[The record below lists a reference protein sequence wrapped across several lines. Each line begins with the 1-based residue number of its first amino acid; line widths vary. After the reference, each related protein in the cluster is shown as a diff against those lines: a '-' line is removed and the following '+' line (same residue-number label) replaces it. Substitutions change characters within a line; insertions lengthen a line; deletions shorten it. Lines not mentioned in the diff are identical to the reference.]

1 MSEPAP
7 QLPSPRAESPRAESA
22 RTTWPHQLSHAPTL
36 RVGDVLAALRV
47 EFPSLSSSKLRFLD
61 AQELVAPSR
70 ATSGYRQYSH
80 SDVERLRY
88 VLRQQRDA
96 YAPLGVIKERLD
108 ALDQGLAHEPLS
120 LAAAGDGSDGL
131 VSIDDAARLATT
143 TPAVV
148 LSLADEGLV
157 VPQSPGLFERAA
169 VPLISA
175 CARYLAAGADVR
187 ELRALARAA
196 RREVESARAAAA
208 PLRRRDD
215 RGGEHAASMQR
226 IQAAGVLFAA
236 LLADSQPD
244 GG

>member
-7 QLPSPRAESPRAESA
+7 QLPSPRAESA

-70 ATSGYRQYSH
+70 AASGYRQYSH
-80 SDVERLRY
+80 ADVERLRY

-96 YAPLGVIKERLD
+96 YAPLGVIKERLNT
-108 ALDQGLAHEPLS
+108 LDRGLAHEPLS
-120 LAAAGDGSDGL
+120 LAAAGDGSGGL
-131 VSIDDAARLATT
+131 VSIDDAARLAAT
-143 TPAVV
+143 TPEVV

-157 VPQSPGLFERAA
+157 VPQSPGLFERSA
-169 VPLISA
+169 VPLMSA
-175 CARYLAAGADVR
+175 CAQYLEAGADMR

-196 RREVESARAAAA
+196 RREVEATRAAAA

-215 RGGEHAASMQR
+215 RGLEQAARAQR
-226 IQAAGVLFAA
+226 TQAAGTLFSA
-236 LLADSQPD
+236 LLRESNPD